1 MNSAQ
6 ITIQIIVTL
15 VAIACAIPGT
25 FLVLRRMSLISDA
38 ISHSILLGIVIGFFI
53 VEDTSSPLLIFLAAL
68 TGIVTVILVEFIQK
82 TGLVK
87 EDTAIGL
94 VFPALFSI
102 GVILISKNA
111 NDVHLDIDSV
121 MVGDLSLA
129 PFDPLLINC
138 QEGIADS
145 CVNLGPKAIWVIG
158 IILLVTL
165 TLLIAF
171 FKELKVS
178 TFDAGLAAALGF
190 SPIIMHYGLMT
201 VSSVTIVGAFDAV
214 GPILV
219 VALMIAPAATAY
231 LFTKDLKKML
241 LLSCFFGVVASI
253 AGFWLAH
260 ILDAS
265 ISGSMTTVLAILFL
279 LVYEPIITSILVSI
293 IAGIG
298 IIFYEYY
305 NTAILNGVSF
315 EGSQLSD
322 KLTYIFSKFVFV
334 DYVYILGIVIVMTVF
349 LIYILPKRGLI
360 YGYYKVRQQK
370 TEIMLLVFLLHIR
383 NHAEESERH
392 VKHLNEHINWQRLRS
407 QSIVDL
413 AKKNNMVTVSSNNI
427 ISLTE
432 KGADFTEK
440 AIDYIITNKD
450 TEIEEMKDDFFLFRG

>member
-6 ITIQIIVTL
+6 ITIQVIVVL

-25 FLVLRRMSLISDA
+25 FLVLRKMSLISDA

-53 VEDTSSPLLIFLAAL
+53 VGDTSSPLLIVLAAL
-68 TGIVTVILVEFIQK
+68 AGIVTVFLVEFIQK

-102 GVILISKNA
+102 GVILIAKNA

-138 QEGIADS
+138 TEGVADS
-145 CVNLGPKAIWVIG
+145 CINLGPKAIWVIG
-158 IILLVTL
+158 TILIITLILLFT
-165 TLLIAF
+165 F
-171 FKELKVS
+171 FKEIKVS
-178 TFDAGLAAALGF
+178 TFDAGLASALGF

-241 LLSCFFGVVASI
+241 ILACFFGVFAAIS
-253 AGFWLAH
+253 GYWLAH

-279 LVYEPIITSILVSI
+279 LVYEPIITSIFVSI
-293 IAGIG
+293 ASCIG
-298 IIFYEYY
+298 VIFYQYFQNLVFTE
-305 NTAILNGVSF
+305 AGFAQF
-315 EGSQLSD
+315 ELS
-322 KLTYIFSKFVFV
+322 KKITTTFQQFVFL
-334 DYVYILGIVIVMTVF
+334 DYIAVVGIATLLSIL
-349 LIYILPKRGLI
+349 LIYILPKRGVI

-383 NHAEESERH
+383 NHTEESERH
-392 VKHLNEHINWQRLRS
+392 VKHLNEHINWQRIRS
-407 QSIVDL
+407 QSIVEL
-413 AKKNNMVTVSSNNI
+413 ALKNNMITIAESV

-432 KGADFTEK
+432 KGEEFTEK

>member
-25 FLVLRRMSLISDA
+25 FLVLRKMSLISDA

-68 TGIVTVILVEFIQK
+68 AGVVTVILVEFIQK

-145 CVNLGPKAIWVIG
+145 CVNLGPKAIWVVG
-158 IILLVTL
+158 IILIITL
-165 TLLIAF
+165 TLLFAF

-190 SPIIMHYGLMT
+190 SPVIMHYGLMT
-201 VSSVTIVGAFDAV
+201 VSSITIVGAFDAV

-241 LLSCFFGVVASI
+241 LLSCFFGVIASI
-253 AGFWLAH
+253 AGFWLAY
-260 ILDAS
+260 IIDAS
-265 ISGSMTTVLAILFL
+265 ISGSMTTVLAVLFL
-279 LVYEPIITSILVSI
+279 LVYEPIITSVVVSFLT
-293 IAGIG
+293 GVG
-298 IIFYEYY
+298 IIFYQWYTFLMAQGIE
-305 NTAILNGVSF
+305 L
-315 EGSQLSD
+315 D
-322 KLTYIFSKFVFV
+322 KMLLGKKIQTVFSEFIFLDYFYIF
-334 DYVYILGIVIVMTVF
+334 VMTSIF
-349 LIYILPKRGLI
+349 SATLIYILPKRGLI

-383 NHAEESERH
+383 NHTEESERH

-407 QSIVDL
+407 QSIVAL
-413 AKKNNMVTVSSNNI
+413 AEKNNMITVTDQI

-432 KGADFTEK
+432 KGDDFTEK